1 MIAGPDAATPGEAK
15 NSWLTGTAAWAFVS
29 GVEGVLGIVPDYD
42 GLRIDPCIPR
52 SWESFR
58 VTRRFRDVVYDI
70 SVENPDGACG
80 GVQSLLVDGREIEGN
95 LVPLSPG
102 VERVAVEVV
111 LSGS

>member
-1 MIAGPDAATPGEAK
+1 MPAGLELLDRYSDPAAVDASFARLGELWDRLLSRFQVACPDPHAE
-15 NSWLTGTAAWAFVS
+15 
-29 GVEGVLGIVPDYD
+29 
-42 GLRIDPCIPR
+42 R
-52 SWESFR
+52 
-58 VTRRFRDVVYDI
+58 I
-70 SVENPDGACG
+70 SVENPDGACS